1 MACHLRLPG
10 QIPVDPENPR
20 GSIRSLTRA
29 VAPIRDN
36 MPLVVFPEGG
46 RSEDGRLQ
54 PFMGG
59 AFFAAIKAQVEV
71 VPMAI
76 VGTYEI
82 LKMNTWHIKPRPVR
96 LILGEPIA
104 TPGFN
109 VPDTEYVSNTSPET
123 LASLYGNSSVP

>member
-1 MACHLRLPG
+1 MGWHLRLSG
-10 QIPVDPENPR
+10 QIRVDADKPR
-20 GSIRSLTRA
+20 GWMRSLNSV
-29 VAPIRDN
+29 VAAIRDN

-104 TPGFN
+104 TTGLTVHAAEGASN
-109 VPDTEYVSNTSPET
+109 KTRATVSR
-123 LASLYGNSSVP
+123 LAV